1 MDRTE
6 QTNLEGN
13 INKIC
18 LINFLDGMWFP
29 GSVFVIFL
37 LDSGMNLAQVGLI
50 LAGSS
55 IMPFFFDIP
64 SSLWADK
71 YSRKSMLALSWIA
84 YLSMNAIYSFSNS
97 FAMFF
102 IAFCL
107 NGLGT
112 ALSMGIFSAFVYDT
126 LLSLKKEKQYEKTQ
140 SRIKKYFYA
149 GRLSASIIGAYVYL
163 INPRMVFFMST
174 VASIICLALVY
185 LLKEPHREKSIRK
198 PLHQIME
205 GLDFLLGHKITWYSI
220 VIFSLMAG
228 ISELLF
234 NYFQPVMSL
243 TEIPVVYF
251 GIIYFLS
258 SAFSILGL
266 IAYPKIRKYIH
277 WKKIIF
283 LYLII
288 ALITSLS
295 FTTSSQFLI
304 IAAIIVFSFF
314 SSPQDVF
321 ISNVINRIVPS
332 THRATSLSIQSQIHL
347 IFNTILIVIISGVAN
362 RFSIGIGM
370 ILVSALVI
378 IISALFLK
386 LIYNEHKTIN
396 GVRHGNRHWE

>member
-1 MDRTE
+1 MKGKIG
-6 QTNLEGN
+6 LENN
-13 INKIC
+13 IGKIC

-37 LDSGMNLAQVGLI
+37 LGNGMSLAQVGLI

-71 YSRKSMLALSWIA
+71 YSRKIMLALSWMA
-84 YLSMNAIYSFSNS
+84 YLAMNAIYLFSHSFV
-97 FAMFF
+97 MFF

-107 NGLGT
+107 NGIGT

-126 LLSLKKEKQYEKTQ
+126 LLSLGEEEAYEKTQ
-140 SRIKKYFYA
+140 SKIKRYFYA

-163 INPRMVFFMST
+163 INPRMVFLLSAI
-174 VASIICLALVY
+174 ASIVCLILVFF
-185 LLKEPHREKSIRK
+185 LKEPPREISISKSFY
-198 PLHQIME
+198 QIKE
-205 GLDFLLGHKITWYSI
+205 GLGFLLKHKITWYSI

-234 NYFQPVMSL
+234 NYFQPAMGSAQ
-243 TEIPVVYF
+243 IPVTYF

-266 IAYPKIRKYIH
+266 VIYPKLRKYIH
-277 WKKIIF
+277 WQKIIF
-283 LYLII
+283 LYLLI
-288 ALITSLS
+288 ALATALS
-295 FTTSSQFLI
+295 FATGSQFLI
-304 IAAIIVFSFF
+304 IAIIIVFSFF

-332 THRATSLSIQSQIHL
+332 THRATALSIQAQIHL
-347 IFNTILIVIISGVAN
+347 LFNSILIVIISGIADKT
-362 RFSIGIGM
+362 SIGIGM
-370 ILVSALVI
+370 IFTSALIVI
-378 IISALFLK
+378 ISTVFLK
-386 LIYNEHKTIN
+386 LIYDKRIN
-396 GVRHGNRHWE
+396 TDGISCGE